1 MWIVSLRRTLFA
13 LFSTITRHLTLVAKA
28 MHESAVRFAFGP
40 RPPVDV
46 DEEAANPLP
55 DQHERK
61 LQQDTIMT
69 DIMESPPLPSSP
81 PLSPSPTVDDHNE
94 NRDLANPDK
103 EWDPD
108 DEYIARPSLEQVS
121 YNPCALPTNA
131 DHSCIDPRTIMLEN
145 IGSGTN
151 RADSLEVEVPLD
163 PQSVT
168 APGSVPGAGA
178 NMNIGRRL
186 LPQPEYGEAFLDLL
200 PDERQAIDYL
210 LSPVRDSLLR
220 LRATTPESLPD
231 YHSHTRTRN
240 HAQVL
245 RARLTDVAA
254 HIQRILR
261 ESPEH
266 ARGELE
272 LRLW

>member
-1 MWIVSLRRTLFA
+1 
-13 LFSTITRHLTLVAKA
+13 
-28 MHESAVRFAFGP
+28 
-40 RPPVDV
+40 
-46 DEEAANPLP
+46 
-55 DQHERK
+55 
-61 LQQDTIMT
+61 
-69 DIMESPPLPSSP
+69 
-81 PLSPSPTVDDHNE
+81 
-94 NRDLANPDK
+94 
-103 EWDPD
+103 
-108 DEYIARPSLEQVS
+108 
-121 YNPCALPTNA
+121 
-131 DHSCIDPRTIMLEN
+131 MLEN
-145 IGSGTN
+145 TGSGTN
-151 RADSLEVEVPLD
+151 RADSLEVEVPSD

-178 NMNIGRRL
+178 NMDIGRRL

-200 PDERQAIDYL
+200 PDERQAIDHL